1 MSSSDIFDVLNIKQK
16 SRSPTN
22 GQVSVPSSSAANR
35 PKPQVTGMQREL
47 FNLLGENQPPVVIKS
62 GNNFKEKMLSTS
74 KPSPWSFVEFKA
86 NSSVTLRHWVKGSK
100 ELIGDTPKESPYSKF
115 NQHLSI
121 PSFTKEEYEAFM
133 NENEGTQK
141 SVESEKNHN
150 ENFTNEKKDESK
162 NSWSFEEI
170 EYLFNL
176 CKKYDL
182 RWFLIFDR
190 YSYNNSRTL
199 EDLKEKFYYTCRNYF
214 KASDPSN
221 PLLSSL
227 NFSAEKEIERKKYL
241 QRLLS
246 RSAAEIAE
254 EEALVVE
261 SKKFE
266 MAAKRTLAERESL
279 LRLLDS
285 PHSDQTITQYL
296 TSQGMSQLYNA
307 LLADKTRKRKHD
319 LNIPEN
325 PWMKQQQQFAQH
337 RQLQQLNVK
346 KSEVKENLS
355 PKKTKRQR
363 QEMQTALKRKSESAY
378 AEQLLKDFNSDERKA
393 LGVITHGEKLS
404 PGVYLR
410 STKLSTF
417 KPALQNKILAI
428 LQELS
433 LPSRPVMP
441 SFDVMERQE
450 ELLKKINTLID
461 LKKHVDKYEAALT
474 LHLNETERI
483 TDKMT
488 LSANA
493 LAALEEFKREEQQHQ
508 EAFQKLYDETDE
520 DFQKKKKEEGMKLF
534 KEDWQLSQFWYS
546 DDTAAILADAIL
558 EGADEN
564 TVIAIVSAPSVYAA
578 IQKKPTNEIPTEH
591 IYLFEFDKRFELL
604 AGRDHFFFYDY
615 HKPLDFSDEIK
626 GKVDRLLIDPPFLN
640 EDCQT
645 KSSITAKCLL
655 APNDNSKTKK
665 GVFKHRLISCTGER
679 MSEVI
684 SKVYSDTRITT
695 FLPEHS
701 NGLSNEFRCYA
712 NFECSSWKFAS

>member
-1 MSSSDIFDVLNIKQK
+1 M
-16 SRSPTN
+16 
-22 GQVSVPSSSAANR
+22 
-35 PKPQVTGMQREL
+35 
-47 FNLLGENQPPVVIKS
+47 
-62 GNNFKEKMLSTS
+62 
-74 KPSPWSFVEFKA
+74 
-86 NSSVTLRHWVKGSK
+86 
-100 ELIGDTPKESPYSKF
+100 
-115 NQHLSI
+115 
-121 PSFTKEEYEAFM
+121 
-133 NENEGTQK
+133 
-141 SVESEKNHN
+141 
-150 ENFTNEKKDESK
+150 
-162 NSWSFEEI
+162 
-170 EYLFNL
+170 
-176 CKKYDL
+176 
-182 RWFLIFDR
+182 
-190 YSYNNSRTL
+190 
-199 EDLKEKFYYTCRNYF
+199 
-214 KASDPSN
+214 
-221 PLLSSL
+221 

-461 LKKHVDKYEAALT
+461 LKKHVDKYEA
-474 LHLNETERI
+474 
-483 TDKMT
+483 
-488 LSANA
+488 
-493 LAALEEFKREEQQHQ
+493 
-508 EAFQKLYDETDE
+508 
-520 DFQKKKKEEGMKLF
+520 GM
-534 KEDWQLSQFWYS
+534 
-546 DDTAAILADAIL
+546 
-558 EGADEN
+558 
-564 TVIAIVSAPSVYAA
+564 
-578 IQKKPTNEIPTEH
+578 
-591 IYLFEFDKRFELL
+591 
-604 AGRDHFFFYDY
+604 
-615 HKPLDFSDEIK
+615 
-626 GKVDRLLIDPPFLN
+626 
-640 EDCQT
+640 
-645 KSSITAKCLL
+645 SITK
-655 APNDNSKTKK
+655 
-665 GVFKHRLISCTGER
+665 
-679 MSEVI
+679 
-684 SKVYSDTRITT
+684 
-695 FLPEHS
+695 
-701 NGLSNEFRCYA
+701 
-712 NFECSSWKFAS
+712 